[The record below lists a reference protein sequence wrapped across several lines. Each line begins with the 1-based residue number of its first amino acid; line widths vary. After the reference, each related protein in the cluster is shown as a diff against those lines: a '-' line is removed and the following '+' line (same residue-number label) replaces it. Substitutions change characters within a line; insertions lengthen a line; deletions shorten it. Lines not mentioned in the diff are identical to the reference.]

1 MLSPAPRILITRLSA
16 LGDTVL
22 TLPVLCAL
30 RKAFPA
36 AQIGWVAEPAASKVL
51 ADRTDLNFLF
61 TVEKGW
67 LTKPV
72 EINRLRRALSRH
84 KFEIV
89 IDAQGLTKSAVA
101 GWLSGRKHQIGFT
114 RGQSR
119 ELAPNLAGV
128 RVTPSAKYIA
138 ERYLELLAPLGIEN
152 PDLEFQMPYDQVAHQ
167 SMASRVPVVASG
179 RYAVLNVGAGWFS
192 KTWVPAR
199 FGEVAADLFMRY
211 EIPSLLLWGS
221 DAEYQY
227 AEEAAETA
235 RAIAPHCVNI
245 LPKMSIAEMKETI
258 RHASLLI
265 SGDTG
270 PLHFGVALD
279 TPTIS
284 LFGVTK
290 AEYYSPCRGIHRTI
304 QNRYDPL
311 SCRKRRR
318 AGNDAM
324 KGIPTVDVLTQ
335 VDILLNMRHPKA
347 A

>member
-1 MLSPAPRILITRLSA
+1 MLSPNPRVLITRLSA

-22 TLPVLCAL
+22 TLPLLCAL
-30 RKAFPA
+30 RLAYPT

-51 ADRTDLNFLF
+51 ADRNDLNFLF

-67 LTKPV
+67 LTKPAEV
-72 EINRLRRALSRH
+72 ARLRKALLRH
-84 KFEIV
+84 NFEIV

-101 GWLSGRKHQIGFT
+101 GWLSGRRQQITFT
-114 RGQSR
+114 RGAAR
-119 ELAPNLAGV
+119 ELAPSLANS
-128 RVTPSAKYIA
+128 RVQPTATYVA
-138 ERYLELLAPLGIEN
+138 DRYLELLQPIGIHH
-152 PDLEFQMPYDQVAHQ
+152 PQLEFRMPYDSLAHE
-167 SMASRVPVVASG
+167 SIAGRVKTIDSG
-179 RYAVLNVGAGWFS
+179 HYAVLNVGAGWFS

-199 FGEVAADLFMRY
+199 FGEVAADLYTRY
-211 EIPSLLLWGS
+211 SLPSVLLWGS
-221 DAEYQY
+221 DAEYEY
-227 AEEAAETA
+227 AEHAAHAA
-235 RAIAPHCVNI
+235 RAIAPGCVHI

-258 RHASLLI
+258 RQATLLI

-290 AEYYSPCRGIHRTI
+290 AEYYSPNQGIHRTVQI
-304 QNRYDPL
+304 QYDPL

-318 AGNDAM
+318 AGNQAM
-324 KGIPTVDVLTQ
+324 QAISTGDVLSQ
-335 VDILLNMRHPKA
+335 VDSLLAMRHSKA

>member
-30 RKAFPA
+30 RRAFPA
-36 AQIGWVAEPAASKVL
+36 AQIGWVAEPAAAKVL

-67 LTKPV
+67 LTKLSEV
-72 EINRLRRALSRH
+72 ARLRKSLQRH
-84 KFEIV
+84 QFEIV

-101 GWLSGRKHQIGFT
+101 GWLSGRAEQITFT
-114 RGQSR
+114 RGEAR
-119 ELAPNLAGV
+119 EVAPTLART
-128 RVTPSAKYIA
+128 RVQPTATYVA
-138 ERYLELLAPLGIEN
+138 QRYLQLLAPLGIEN
-152 PDLEFQMPYDQVAHQ
+152 PRLEFQMPYDSVAHD
-167 SMASRVPVVASG
+167 SIAGRVKRIASG
-179 RYAVLNVGAGWFS
+179 RYAVLNVGAGWYS
-192 KTWVPAR
+192 KTWLPTR

-211 EIPSLLLWGS
+211 ELPSVLLWGN
-221 DAEYQY
+221 DTEYEY
-227 AEEAAETA
+227 AEQAAQTA
-235 RAIAPHCVNI
+235 RSIAPHCVTV
-245 LPKMSIAEMKETI
+245 LPKLSIAEMKEAI
-258 RHASLLI
+258 RHAKLLI

-290 AEYYSPCRGIHRTI
+290 AEYYSPNRGIHRTV
-304 QNRYDPL
+304 QNRYEPL
-311 SCRKRRR
+311 SSRKRRR
-318 AGNDAM
+318 AGNEAM
-324 KGIPTVDVLTQ
+324 QAIDTVDVLSQ
-335 VDILLNMRHPKA
+335 VDSLLAMRHSKA